1 MRFQS
6 PGLLWALLLLPAAF
20 ALWLWG
26 ERGRA
31 RRAATFANPALLPG
45 VLTAR
50 PGWRRLVPA
59 ACYLLTGAVGLI
71 ALARP
76 EAVAR
81 VPRDEATVM
90 LAIDT
95 SSSMLAADVQP
106 TRIAAARQAVDQF
119 LGQLPARVQVGL
131 VTFAATARLE
141 SRPTTD
147 RAAVREALDAAAVQ
161 PGTAIGDGLRLALDA
176 SRTGPGGNGGSGA
189 SGENGGTGAGGRPP
203 TAVLLMSDGLSSG
216 GVAPLTAAEQARR
229 ERVPVFTVAL
239 GTPGAVLRQPGGR
252 AVPLAPDETTLRRMA
267 ELTGGRFFT
276 APSRAELTAVYRN
289 LGSRLAYARRDREL
303 TSRFLGGAAAV
314 LLLGAAASIL
324 WFRRLP

>member
-1 MRFQS
+1 VKFEW
-6 PGLLWALLLLPAAF
+6 PGLLWGLLLAPVAA

-31 RRAATFANPALLPG
+31 RRAAAFGNPALLPG

-59 ACYLLTGAVGLI
+59 VLYLLAVTVLLV

-95 SSSMLAADVQP
+95 SSSMLARDVAP
-106 TRIAAARQAVDQF
+106 SRILAARQAVDGF
-119 LGQLPARVQVGL
+119 LDQLPARIQVGL
-131 VTFAATARLE
+131 VTFAATARVE

-147 RAAVREALDAAAVQ
+147 RDTIREALASAPVR
-161 PGTAIGDGLRLALDA
+161 PGTVIGDGLQRALEA
-176 SRTGPGGNGGSGA
+176 SRGA
-189 SGENGGTGAGGRPP
+189 AAQGAAQRPP
-203 TAVLLMSDGLSSG
+203 TAVLLISDGLSSG
-216 GVAPLTAAEQARR
+216 GTAPLAAAEQARQ
-229 ERVPVFTVAL
+229 EGVPVFTIAL
-239 GTPGAVLRQPGGR
+239 GSPGAVLQQPDGST
-252 AVPLAPDETTLRRMA
+252 VPLAPDEATLRQIA
-267 ELTGGRFFT
+267 ELTGGEFLT
-276 APSRAELTAVYRN
+276 ATTRDALTAVYRN
-289 LGSRLAYARRDREL
+289 LGSRLAYTREDREL
-303 TSRFLGGAAAV
+303 TSTFLGGAAAL
-314 LLLGAAASIL
+314 LLLGAASSIL